1 VTFVN
6 HITLLLEGCKE
17 NMIAENVT
25 VVSTE
30 RAEMRLSY
38 REGYQVGDLVLYL
51 SIYSNI
57 RSRRFSA
64 APLQLIS
71 LGIR

>member
-1 VTFVN
+1 
-6 HITLLLEGCKE
+6 
-17 NMIAENVT
+17 MIAENVT
-25 VVSTE
+25 VVNTE

-57 RSRRFSA
+57 RSRRFSVA
-64 APLQLIS
+64 LLQLIS
-71 LGIR
+71 LGTR